1 MKYLPALR
9 LAVTLFAGCVA
20 GSPVFAGAIDTAAHA
35 AEIVQRLAELNQ
47 QFAAYDVDLP
57 APTPAAGVKGK
68 YLLPIDAEGNL
79 TEWAKKALNAQV
91 GNIAG
96 EQAGA
101 AASKG
106 LASMVPGGGL
116 AGGFMKK
123 KGKETGAMLALGGSE
138 FIKKTSSVSFDSVDA
153 YAVYLHS
160 KVGKSADY
168 SKAVQAAIALYPDL
182 EQGYAA
188 SIQTA
193 YAAVIQEA
201 QAKKAA
207 AEAIAAQQKAEAD
220 AAAAKTA
227 TPAAAPATV
236 TPATPAAT
244 P

>member
-1 MKYLPALR
+1 
-9 LAVTLFAGCVA
+9 
-20 GSPVFAGAIDTAAHA
+20 
-35 AEIVQRLAELNQ
+35 VQRLAELNQ
-47 QFAAYDVDLP
+47 QFAAYDVELP
-57 APTPAAGVKGK
+57 APKPATGVKGK

-138 FIKKTSSVSFDSVDA
+138 FIKKTSSVSVDSVDA

-160 KVGKSADY
+160 KVGKSAEY

-188 SIQTA
+188 SIQAA
-193 YAAVIQEA
+193 YAGVMQEA
-201 QAKKAA
+201 KAKKAA
-207 AEAIAAQQKAEAD
+207 ADALAAQQKAEAD
-220 AAAAKTA
+220 AAAAKPGA
-227 TPAAAPATV
+227 TPETAAATVPA
-236 TPATPAAT
+236 PAAT